1 MPLPPARRE
10 RLRRVSAPSIVDEF
24 AMRRFLIPLVAFSAV
39 AGPAAAEIRYLAYD
53 ASNRVTQ
60 ALTSGITLEANRG
73 LFGAISVRRII
84 STSNRGSADIRRG
97 GPDDVRRALPAGSR
111 ESAVYTIT
119 PEGGGRGLSRAL
131 CPGAEEAW
139 MVLGRVRLARPMTAH
154 AVGRWSD
161 GTFLHCVELSYH
173 WRGEWASPPVTGPGG
188 DAPVAR

>member
-1 MPLPPARRE
+1 
-10 RLRRVSAPSIVDEF
+10 
-24 AMRRFLIPLVAFSAV
+24 MRHFLIPLLAFSAI

-53 ASNRVTQ
+53 ASDRVTQ
-60 ALTSGITLEANRG
+60 ALTRGITLEANRG

-97 GPDDVRRALPAGSR
+97 GPDAVRRALPAGSP
-111 ESAVYTIT
+111 ESSVYAIA

-139 MVLGRVRLARPMTAH
+139 MVLGRVRLARPMTVH

-161 GTFLHCVELSYH
+161 GAFRHCVQLSYN
-173 WRGEWASPPVTGPGG
+173 WRGEWAMPPTAGPGD